1 MKIMKTKRN
10 NTAST
15 VQNGIAQQ
23 VDTSRLPV
31 DPNTHQPILPSAQ
44 PGYYPGF
51 STLSQQAFWDEATRN
66 VVLARVQQV
75 PPIRFFSTEEAKL
88 MQAVCD
94 RLLPQDD
101 RDEAHK
107 IPVVN
112 YIDDRLYNRRID
124 GYRFEDMPPDHEAHR
139 LGLQA
144 IEIIAKHM
152 YGKSFLEL
160 DQREQDSVLKS
171 IHDGNPPAAHEIWQK
186 MSIQHF
192 WMLILQDVLDAYYAH
207 PYAWDEIGFGGPAYP
222 RGYMRLERG
231 EPEPWEVKEQRYEWN
246 APAASLSDRYEP
258 IGGPG
263 GHKQQTSGQ
272 EGTH

>member
-1 MKIMKTKRN
+1 MNIKSRHVTR
-10 NTAST
+10 
-15 VQNGIAQQ
+15 QAQQ
-23 VDTSRLPV
+23 IDQTRLPI
-31 DPNTHQPILPSAQ
+31 DPATQQPIAPRPQ

-51 STLSQQAFWDEATRN
+51 QTMSQKAFWDEATRN
-66 VVLARVQQV
+66 VVLARVEQV
-75 PPIRFFSTEEAKL
+75 PPIRFFTSEEVPL

-101 RDEAHK
+101 RDAAHK
-107 IPVVN
+107 VPIMN
-112 YIDDRLYNRRID
+112 YIDNRLHSRRID

-144 IEIIAKHM
+144 IEAIAQHE
-152 YGKSFLEL
+152 YHTSFIDL
-160 DQREQDSVLKS
+160 DQTQQDTVLKS

-186 MSIQHF
+186 MSVTRF
-192 WMLILQDVLDAYYAH
+192 WMLIMQDVLDAYYAH

-222 RGYMRLERG
+222 RGYMRLEG
-231 EPEPWEVKEQRYEWN
+231 GKPEPWEVHEQRYEWQ
-246 APAASLSDRYEP
+246 APAGALSDTYEP
-258 IGGPG
+258 VGGPG